1 MLSFLQ
7 KIREQGK
14 LCSHTKDLAQ
24 AYLDATDYISNKCYE
39 LGLVV
44 ADRYPNEFA
53 WRGVARQ
60 IGKGGVEMINL
71 LKKHTRTKV
80 LPLLGCFFQ
89 PRSGTTWHCVCKRK
103 EGGVTGSAGG
113 KGLTRQR
120 LLEDGT
126 QVTRTWMT
134 RVYCLLFFIGGYNG

>member
-1 MLSFLQ
+1 MINRKTDNRQFEIHGEYLHIYDTLTEIINDEQTEYEGELYVIQTDLEESVIENNYPTMLSFLR

-14 LCSHTKDLAQ
+14 QCLHTKDLAQ

-60 IGKGGVEMINL
+60 IV
-71 LKKHTRTKV
+71 R
-80 LPLLGCFFQ
+80 
-89 PRSGTTWHCVCKRK
+89 
-103 EGGVTGSAGG
+103 EG
-113 KGLTRQR
+113 
-120 LLEDGT
+120 
-126 QVTRTWMT
+126 W
-134 RVYCLLFFIGGYNG
+134 

>member
-1 MLSFLQ
+1 MLNRKSDDRKFEINGEYLHIYDTLTEIINNEQTEYEGELYVIQTDLEESVIESNYPTMLSFLQ

-53 WRGVARQ
+53 WRDVARQ
-60 IGKGGVEMINL
+60 IV
-71 LKKHTRTKV
+71 R
-80 LPLLGCFFQ
+80 
-89 PRSGTTWHCVCKRK
+89 
-103 EGGVTGSAGG
+103 EGW
-113 KGLTRQR
+113 K
-120 LLEDGT
+120 
-126 QVTRTWMT
+126 
-134 RVYCLLFFIGGYNG
+134 